1 MRDRHEKREHGKL
14 EGLLRR
20 DRPAPR
26 QDFLETM
33 IARVES
39 EPAPARRR
47 EPRFRFGLAVA
58 FASIFLVAFASL
70 GGLGYAKSGTFGAA
84 KGTFSS
90 VSDIFRSAPARTT
103 HASTPAQA
111 STEQSQSKAEQSQ
124 SKASSSRGEDDDSP
138 GASDSEREM
147 GDSDS
152 LRAAHHQYVHFVV
165 VCVRLPFNAHRTRTI
180 VIPDFLVPLFRHW
193 IVNFGPCRH

>member
-26 QDFLETM
+26 QDFLGTM

-84 KGTFSS
+84 EGTFSS
-90 VSDIFRSAPARTT
+90 VSNIFRSSPAKST
-103 HASTPAQA
+103 HASTPVRA
-111 STEQSQSKAEQSQ
+111 STEQPQSQ
-124 SKASSSRGEDDDSP
+124 ATDGQAESEGSPSASSDAARGLGGSAFVP
-138 GASDSEREM
+138 S
-147 GDSDS
+147 S
-152 LRAAHHQYVHFVV
+152 LRAAHHQYVRFVV
-165 VCVRLPFNAHRTRTI
+165 VCLRAPLNPSRTRTV
-180 VIPDFLVPLFRHW
+180 VIPNFLVPFFRPW
-193 IVNFGPCRH
+193 IVNFGPCSH